1 MLDRVISM
9 KFIDSFVVHVY
20 CSAMNKSGT
29 GPIEHATFLRKERLH
44 AERPWI
50 DADIKNKRRKS
61 Q

>member
-29 GPIEHATFLRKERLH
+29 GPIEHATFLRKEHWNNLLLLMT
-44 AERPWI
+44 
-50 DADIKNKRRKS
+50 KLTGKTLVK
-61 Q
+61 